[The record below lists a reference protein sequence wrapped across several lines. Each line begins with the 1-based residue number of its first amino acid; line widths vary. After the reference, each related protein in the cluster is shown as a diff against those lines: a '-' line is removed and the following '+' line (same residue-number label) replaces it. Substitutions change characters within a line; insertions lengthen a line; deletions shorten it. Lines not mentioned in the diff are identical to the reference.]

1 MQVHYNDGWS
11 STGDFILVKGEV
23 SPFESW
29 IAEFHG
35 REGLR
40 ET

>member
-11 STGDFILVKGEV
+11 STGDLILVKGEL
-23 SPFESW
+23 SAFE
-29 IAEFHG
+29 IDVAEIHG
-35 REGLR
+35 KPKR